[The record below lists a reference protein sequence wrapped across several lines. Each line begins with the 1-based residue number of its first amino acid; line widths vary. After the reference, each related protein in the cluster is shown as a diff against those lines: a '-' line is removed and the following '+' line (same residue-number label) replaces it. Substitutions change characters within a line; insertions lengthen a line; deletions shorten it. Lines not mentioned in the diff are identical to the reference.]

1 MKNFIDPK
9 NPNTVGKSVANLGN
23 HILVECF
30 ILAILF
36 VVKASYAD
44 VPGLT
49 DDLSGNTVPVKE
61 VKVSSTVDKT
71 IEVLEKIER
80 VEKEKGKV
88 YYDKITTIE
97 PTKAAD
103 QYCYVKIT
111 IKQVGDNIYKEETLE
126 CADGRKKVDGPSYWE
141 LFAQFYYRDISTPEY
156 CRRYSRKNHV
166 FKTFGK
172 TCLNKDGEWKV
183 K

>member
-1 MKNFIDPK
+1 MRTLKDYIIFAVSL
-9 NPNTVGKSVANLGN
+9 T
-23 HILVECF
+23 LVITF
-30 ILAILF
+30 TKMS
-36 VVKASYAD
+36 KAE

-61 VKVSSTVDKT
+61 VKVSSTVYKT
-71 IEVLEKIER
+71 IEVLVKIER
-80 VEKEKGKV
+80 VEKQKDKV

-126 CADGRKKVDGPSYWE
+126 CADGRKTVDGPSYWE
-141 LFAQFYYRDISTPEY
+141 LFAQFYYRDINTPEY

-166 FKTFGK
+166 FKSFGK

-183 K
+183 KR

>member
-1 MKNFIDPK
+1 MVTFMAF
-9 NPNTVGKSVANLGN
+9 S
-23 HILVECF
+23 ILMLTDIAKAEVEG
-30 ILAILF
+30 
-36 VVKASYAD
+36 V
-44 VPGLT
+44 T
-49 DDLSGNTVPVKE
+49 DDLSGNVVPISNVE
-61 VKVSSTVDKT
+61 VSSTVDKT
-71 IEVLEKIER
+71 IAVLEKIER

-97 PTKAAD
+97 PKNAAD

-156 CRRYSRKNHV
+156 CRKYSRKNHV
-166 FKTFGK
+166 FKSFGK
-172 TCLNKDGEWKV
+172 TCLNKNGEWKV

>member
-1 MKNFIDPK
+1 MVTFMAF
-9 NPNTVGKSVANLGN
+9 S
-23 HILVECF
+23 ILMLTDIAKAEVEG
-30 ILAILF
+30 
-36 VVKASYAD
+36 V
-44 VPGLT
+44 T
-49 DDLSGNTVPVKE
+49 DDLSGNVVPISNVE
-61 VKVSSTVDKT
+61 VSSTVDKT
-71 IEVLEKIER
+71 IAVLEKIER

-97 PTKAAD
+97 PKKAAD

-111 IKQVGDNIYKEETLE
+111 IKQQGDNIIKEETLE

-141 LFAQFYYRDISTPEY
+141 LFAQFYYRDIATPEY
-156 CRRYSRKNHV
+156 CRAYSRPNHV
-166 FKTFGK
+166 FKSFGK

>member
-1 MKNFIDPK
+1 MVTFMAFSILMLTDIA
-9 NPNTVGKSVANLGN
+9 KSE
-23 HILVECF
+23 VEG
-30 ILAILF
+30 
-36 VVKASYAD
+36 V
-44 VPGLT
+44 T
-49 DDLSGNTVPVKE
+49 DDLSGNVVPISNVE
-61 VKVSSTVDKT
+61 VSSTVDKT
-71 IEVLEKIER
+71 IAVLEKIER

-97 PTKAAD
+97 PKKAAD

-111 IKQVGDNIYKEETLE
+111 IKQQGDNIIKEETLE

-141 LFAQFYYRDISTPEY
+141 LFAQFYYRDIATPEY
-156 CRRYSRKNHV
+156 CRAYSRPNHV
-166 FKTFGK
+166 FKSFGK

>member
-1 MKNFIDPK
+1 MTKKDLLMVTFMAFSILMLTDIA
-9 NPNTVGKSVANLGN
+9 KSE
-23 HILVECF
+23 VEG
-30 ILAILF
+30 
-36 VVKASYAD
+36 V
-44 VPGLT
+44 T
-49 DDLSGNTVPVKE
+49 DDLSGNVVPISNVE
-61 VKVSSTVDKT
+61 VSSTVDKT
-71 IEVLEKIER
+71 IAVLEKIER

-97 PTKAAD
+97 PKKAAD

-111 IKQVGDNIYKEETLE
+111 IKQQGDNIIKEETLE

-141 LFAQFYYRDISTPEY
+141 LFAQFYYRDIATPEY
-156 CRRYSRKNHV
+156 CRAYSRPNHV
-166 FKTFGK
+166 FKSFGK

>member
-1 MKNFIDPK
+1 MVTFMAF
-9 NPNTVGKSVANLGN
+9 S
-23 HILVECF
+23 ILMLTDIAKAEVEG
-30 ILAILF
+30 
-36 VVKASYAD
+36 V
-44 VPGLT
+44 T
-49 DDLSGNTVPVKE
+49 DDLSGNVVPISNVE
-61 VKVSSTVDKT
+61 VSSTVDKT
-71 IEVLEKIER
+71 IAVLEKIER

-97 PTKAAD
+97 PKKAAD
-103 QYCYVKIT
+103 QYCYVKIS

-141 LFAQFYYRDISTPEY
+141 LFAQFYYRDIATPEY
-156 CRRYSRKNHV
+156 CRAYSRPNHV
-166 FKTFGK
+166 FKSFGK

>member
-1 MKNFIDPK
+1 MTKKDLLMVTFMAF
-9 NPNTVGKSVANLGN
+9 S
-23 HILVECF
+23 ILMLTDIAKAEVEG
-30 ILAILF
+30 
-36 VVKASYAD
+36 V
-44 VPGLT
+44 T
-49 DDLSGNTVPVKE
+49 DDLSGNVVPISNVE
-61 VKVSSTVDKT
+61 VSSTVDKT
-71 IEVLEKIER
+71 IAVLEKIER

-97 PTKAAD
+97 PKKAAD

-111 IKQVGDNIYKEETLE
+111 IKQQGDNIIKEETLE

-141 LFAQFYYRDISTPEY
+141 LFAQFYYRDIATPEY
-156 CRRYSRKNHV
+156 CRAYSRPNHV
-166 FKTFGK
+166 FKSFGK